1 MTQTSDNGEGELR
14 SLDLRRFIRSTSAV
28 EVLCMLL
35 VALVLIWSKSPSEQ
49 VKPVVGLMAAFAVMI
64 VLFRARRFFP
74 RQTRVKLAIES
85 WTMMLF
91 ITGVL
96 WFTGKNASPLLNLYL
111 LPIILSALTLGRAL
125 TLLQVGTICFCHMVL
140 AASSPDIDVL
150 SLRYAAQAVGALA
163 PFFLVAYLTTTL
175 SADVSEA
182 REHLESLALSDDL
195 TGILNLRAFNEA
207 LRDQHAKTEA
217 AQGLYAILSVDIDKL
232 KNINESYGHEAGNSA
247 IKLVSE
253 CIQRCIRSS
262 DSAARLS
269 AGEFAVLLPTATPE
283 VAEVVLKRIRN
294 TVYNT
299 TLDLRSR
306 MIRCSVSIGAAG
318 YPKDGRDARELL
330 NLADRRM
337 RRDKELRR
345 PPPETQ

>member
-1 MTQTSDNGEGELR
+1 
-14 SLDLRRFIRSTSAV
+14 
-28 EVLCMLL
+28 MLL
-35 VALVLIWSKSPSEQ
+35 VALVLIWSKAPAEQ
-49 VKPVVGLMAAFAVMI
+49 AWPVVGLMTAFGVTI
-64 VLFRARRFFP
+64 VAFRARRFFP
-74 RQTRVKLAIES
+74 RQTLLKLAIES

-91 ITGVL
+91 VTGVL

-125 TLLQVGTICFCHMVL
+125 TMVQVGAICLCHVL
-140 AASSPDIDVL
+140 LASAAPDIDVM
-150 SLRYAAQAVGALA
+150 SLGYAAQAVGALA

-182 REHLESLALSDDL
+182 REHLENMALTDDL
-195 TGILNLRAFNEA
+195 TGALNMRAFNGVLQE
-207 LRDQHAKTEA
+207 QHAKLEA
-217 AQGLYAILSVDIDKL
+217 ANGIYAILSVDIDKL
-232 KNINESYGHEAGNSA
+232 KAVNESYGHEAGNSA
-247 IKLVSE
+247 IKLVSQ
-253 CIQRCIRSS
+253 CIERCIRSS
-262 DSAARLS
+262 DSVARLS

-283 VAEVVLKRIRN
+283 VADVVLKRIRN

-306 MIRCSVSIGAAG
+306 MIRCSVSLGAAN

-345 PPPETQ
+345 PPPDSQ